1 MTAIEVIQL
10 LISPIHRYVGQ
21 PADGPVPTQEDELID
36 SVEVRRALR
45 AVPSFPVDRRA
56 ASDAVHRK
64 AEGRPHTGCMRTIR
78 Q

>member
-45 AVPSFPVDRRA
+45 AVP
-56 ASDAVHRK
+56 
-64 AEGRPHTGCMRTIR
+64 
-78 Q
+78 